1 MTSTRIDGQF
11 WIRLCVL
18 CSTTH
23 LEPIDLALALLRAKV
38 DFNISAYSE
47 YSAVLLLLVWFWLCQ
62 VRISGL
68 GCRASRSSAFRK
80 LFFLKQT
87 GRGLACHFLTT
98 RQDFA
103 GGLALEGELGQG
115 FGFSQLQ
122 ATD

>member
-62 VRISGL
+62 VRISAFGPAAL
-68 GCRASRSSAFRK
+68 GFRTRPAFA
-80 LFFLKQT
+80 T
-87 GRGLACHFLTT
+87 GV
-98 RQDFA
+98 
-103 GGLALEGELGQG
+103 
-115 FGFSQLQ
+115 S
-122 ATD
+122 